1 MTNCKFEAN
10 KLVSIDITHAEIN
23 TNSLKK
29 QIFKMFNLLRSTV
42 LETAKQY
49 METDNLKEAENEKYV

>member
-29 QIFKMFNLLRSTV
+29 QIFKMYNLLN
-42 LETAKQY
+42 A
-49 METDNLKEAENEKYV
+49 NLKIAYTQRNKNKYWG

>member
-23 TNSLKK
+23 TNSLKSK
-29 QIFKMFNLLRSTV
+29 FSKCTI
-42 LETAKQY
+42 Y
-49 METDNLKEAENEKYV
+49 